1 MALSFY
7 YLGIYIE
14 IFFVFLCFM
23 IIGIPIL
30 LFILKKIDERS
41 SKISLPRKQRIWIA
55 ILGNVVLSLIAGLYI
70 YLEPYRCDWAF
81 DMAMEKSNLSLPC
94 YFATNVYYPP
104 ESNDADDFCVNKTI
118 KFLYS
123 PSKQDI
129 DQLEQ
134 LCQKDER
141 WTKDGNDYHYHE
153 EIFDEELKL
162 DVVIDLNNNKA
173 TTKYLKW

>member
-7 YLGIYIE
+7 YLEIFIE
-14 IFFVFLCFM
+14 IIFIFLCFM
-23 IIGIPIL
+23 IIGIPVL
-30 LFILKKIDERS
+30 LFILKIIDDNS
-41 SKISLPRKQRIWIA
+41 DKISLSKKKRIKMA
-55 ILGNVVLSLIAGLYI
+55 ILINVVLSLIAGLYI

-141 WTKDGNDYHYHE
+141 WTKNGSDYHFHE

>member
-7 YLGIYIE
+7 YLGIFIE
-14 IFFVFLCFM
+14 IIFIFLCFM
-23 IIGIPIL
+23 IIGIPVL
-30 LFILKKIDERS
+30 LFILKIIDDRS
-41 SKISLPRKQRIWIA
+41 DKISLPKKKRIWIA

-70 YLEPYRCDWAF
+70 YLEPYRCDWAL
-81 DMAMEKSNLSLPC
+81 DIAMERSNLSLPC
-94 YFATNVYYPP
+94 YFATIVYYPP

-141 WTKDGNDYHYHE
+141 WMKSGSKYYYNE
-153 EIFDEELKL
+153 LIFDKELHL

>member
-7 YLGIYIE
+7 NLGIFIE
-14 IFFVFLCFM
+14 IIFVFLCFM

-30 LFILKKIDERS
+30 LFILKKIDNGS
-41 SKISLPRKQRIWIA
+41 SKISLPKKKRIWIA
-55 ILGNVVLSLIAGLYI
+55 ILVNVVLSLISGLYI

-81 DMAMEKSNLSLPC
+81 DMAMERSNLSLPF

-104 ESNDADDFCVNKTI
+104 ENNNADDFCVNKTI
-118 KFLYS
+118 KFIYS

-134 LCQKDER
+134 LCQIDER
-141 WTKDGNDYHYHE
+141 WMKNGSNYHYHE
-153 EIFDEELKL
+153 EIFDKELNL